1 MRKMGK
7 NSKCL
12 KNDETENLLKNL
24 TNLHKYEIKVCRSCC
39 KIFAYMD
46 EENEFVVVETTI

>member
-46 EENEFVVVETTI
+46 E